1 MYGCEVEI
9 IGVIE
14 KNDFKILSGKM
25 VKKGTKRRELLL
37 FVVGLRSSFPAKPL
51 LYTPFSLF

>member
-1 MYGCEVEI
+1 VYGCEVKI

-14 KNDFKILSGKM
+14 KNDVKIFSGKM

-37 FVVGLRSSFPAKPL
+37 FVGGLRSSFPAKPL
-51 LYTPFSLF
+51 LYTPLSLF